1 MSEENLALVREALDA
16 YKRGGMDALFE
27 YYDEDIVFA
36 VDPGFPEAGT
46 FRGKDAVRIYSDE
59 WAETFQEF
67 EWEIDDLVEVSDAET
82 LAVFHIHGLGRGSGV
97 RVEMPLAWII
107 TVRDGKAVRI
117 ESFLDPVAA
126 FEAAGL
132 SE

>member
-1 MSEENLALVREALDA
+1 MTLVREALDA

-27 YYDEDIVFA
+27 YYAEDIVFA

-46 FRGKDAVRIYSDE
+46 FRGKDAVRTYSDQ
-59 WAETFQEF
+59 WQAMFDEF
-67 EWEIDDLVEVSDAET
+67 DWEIERLIEVSDDET
-82 LAVFHIHGLGRGSGV
+82 LAIFQIYGRGRGSGV

-107 TVRDGKAVRI
+107 TIGAGKAVRI
-117 ESFLDPVAA
+117 ESFLDPTNAL
-126 FEAAGL
+126 EAAGL